1 VTRRKFATLL
11 TGIWTVVLLAA
22 CGSSEST
29 SPATDSVADS
39 GPAVSP
45 PAVDATTFTQDWPRH
60 SEVDSAGEL
69 VADPV
74 APRGAITV
82 TVGTAEFFA
91 TLADTPTARAFAER
105 LPLTLDMRDVNNNE
119 KAFELAETLPG
130 VAANPGTVNK
140 GDLMLYGS
148 STIVLFYESFDTSYA
163 YSRIGRLDNPDG
175 LAKVLGA
182 GDVTV
187 TFAHPHVAAIVRK
200 WAVGQGIKVSPRG
213 RVAADVVAQHEAA
226 NAPRSFAS
234 MHITDLRSVFGRRTH
249 H

>member
-1 VTRRKFATLL
+1 
-11 TGIWTVVLLAA
+11 
-22 CGSSEST
+22 
-29 SPATDSVADS
+29 
-39 GPAVSP
+39 
-45 PAVDATTFTQDWPRH
+45 
-60 SEVDSAGEL
+60 L
-69 VADPV
+69 VADPA
-74 APRGAITV
+74 APRGTITV
-82 TVGTAEFFA
+82 TVGTAEFVA

-130 VAANPGTVNK
+130 VAANPGTINN

-187 TFAHPHVAAIVRK
+187 TFAHP
-200 WAVGQGIKVSPRG
+200 
-213 RVAADVVAQHEAA
+213 
-226 NAPRSFAS
+226 
-234 MHITDLRSVFGRRTH
+234 
-249 H
+249 